1 MERITIRITRPDLS
15 TYINTFTNCRIRK
28 DEFGISIYLN
38 DCNNTL
44 AGFYPLTW
52 AIEVIKADTID

>member
-1 MERITIRITRPDLS
+1 METITIRITRPDLS

-28 DEFGISIYLN
+28 DEAGISVYLN

-52 AIEVIKADTID
+52 AIEVIRTHSQD